1 MKIRLYKTILGRT
14 VQKLAKKGF
23 YARDFRCNSILLVA
37 KQIANL
43 KKNKNIRIMV
53 VFVVPLCDVMKY
65 TPKRCFEK
73 IIKISHKTNR
83 VNWQLLTGRRRFCV
97 LSGECGLMAWAG

>member
-1 MKIRLYKTILGRT
+1 MYKTILGRT

-43 KKNKNIRIMV
+43 QKNQKNSDHGSICG
-53 VFVVPLCDVMKY
+53 PLCDVMKY
-65 TPKRCFEK
+65 TPKRWFEK

>member
-43 KKNKNIRIMV
+43 KKNRNIRIMV

-65 TPKRCFEK
+65 TPKRWLEK
-73 IIKISHKTNR
+73 LSKLVIKRI
-83 VNWQLLTGRRRFCV
+83 V
-97 LSGECGLMAWAG
+97 LIGNYSQEGGDFVS